1 MVSSVGDAFARHR
14 DFFLLALLAIVLSG
28 AFFFTDGNVGI
39 NFADEGYLWYGMRA
53 LKAGQ
58 VPIRDFQA
66 YDPGRYVWCA
76 LWSCLL
82 GDGLVSMRFG
92 CVVFQSIGIT
102 CGLLAARRI
111 TANRPTLVLIALL
124 LVQWMIPTYKVF
136 EQSIALM
143 AVWVAIMLTERPTI
157 KRHFAA
163 GLFVGIAA
171 FMGRNHGLYNGVA
184 FGLVILVLARDTLK
198 ELPARLA
205 AWSGGVIVGY
215 LPQLALFAFVP
226 GYLDAF
232 LALLHRNVSL
242 GSNLATAIPW
252 PWTASWHAGW
262 IVGVNELVEGLF
274 YLLLPIFV
282 VSALIWLLWRPLDVV
297 RKNAAFF
304 AATCVVLPYSHHT
317 FSRADYIH
325 LAHSVPV
332 LALGIIG
339 FCAALWS
346 SSRMLVV
353 AAALLCLAS
362 FAATVVHTGL
372 FEELS
377 APPGVFVERP
387 VLGQTMHVGRYHDRI
402 LTIADH
408 VAHTLAKPSEPVVFL
423 PHWPGLYA
431 ATNRTSPLKQIYFIR
446 PASVAEEQITLAALK
461 AKDVRWVMLQDY
473 KLDGRDDLRFC
484 NTNPLVFA
492 YFSENF
498 ARVSFPGIPRDT
510 VVLKRKE

>member
-184 FGLVILVLARDTLK
+184 FGLVILVLARDT
-198 ELPARLA
+198 
-205 AWSGGVIVGY
+205 
-215 LPQLALFAFVP
+215 
-226 GYLDAF
+226 
-232 LALLHRNVSL
+232 
-242 GSNLATAIPW
+242 
-252 PWTASWHAGW
+252 
-262 IVGVNELVEGLF
+262 
-274 YLLLPIFV
+274 
-282 VSALIWLLWRPLDVV
+282 
-297 RKNAAFF
+297 
-304 AATCVVLPYSHHT
+304 
-317 FSRADYIH
+317 
-325 LAHSVPV
+325 
-332 LALGIIG
+332 
-339 FCAALWS
+339 
-346 SSRMLVV
+346 
-353 AAALLCLAS
+353 
-362 FAATVVHTGL
+362 
-372 FEELS
+372 
-377 APPGVFVERP
+377 
-387 VLGQTMHVGRYHDRI
+387 
-402 LTIADH
+402 
-408 VAHTLAKPSEPVVFL
+408 
-423 PHWPGLYA
+423 
-431 ATNRTSPLKQIYFIR
+431 
-446 PASVAEEQITLAALK
+446 
-461 AKDVRWVMLQDY
+461 
-473 KLDGRDDLRFC
+473 
-484 NTNPLVFA
+484 
-492 YFSENF
+492 
-498 ARVSFPGIPRDT
+498 
-510 VVLKRKE
+510 